1 MTALW
6 VLRVAI
12 GLRRTADCWHR
23 ALSLAWHARAM
34 RAAQYRPSEAV
45 ADIREWGF

>member
-12 GLRRTADCWHR
+12 GLRRTTDCWRR
-23 ALSLAWHARAM
+23 ALSLAWHAREM
-34 RAAQYRPSEAV
+34 RAAQYRPGEAV
-45 ADIREWGF
+45 ADICERGF